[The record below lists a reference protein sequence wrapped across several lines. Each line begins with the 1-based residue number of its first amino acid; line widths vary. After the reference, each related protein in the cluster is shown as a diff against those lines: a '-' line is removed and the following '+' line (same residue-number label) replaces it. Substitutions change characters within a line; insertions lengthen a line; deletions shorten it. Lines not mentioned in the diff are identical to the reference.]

1 MILEDLYSLAPQF
14 MFTEDRATNSIYG
27 TYKGFGMMLKG
38 NEQNNCFIFTTWA
51 RKGALSNN
59 SVEQWFNEYTAKPE
73 NNFIRATDVN
83 NYTIAAVIAAD
94 DSSAGTI
101 TRLTMFIYDITSFL
115 TSNYYS
121 NACAQCGSAIGLSI
135 GNDSDGVRTQLCK
148 MCTENEAD
156 EAAQNTV
163 NQQPLINDQPQ
174 QAMFGAN
181 GFAEPVQVTQNTY
194 NAQPQQATFGANGFA
209 NPVQPQQPVQNTFN
223 AQPQQPTFGANGF
236 ANPTQPQQPTFGAN
250 GFANPVQPQQNS
262 MGMGMGAVGVGT
274 MGAVGMMGAAPQNSG
289 GAMGAIDPATA
300 PESTGFTTAADLAAL
315 EPPSAASFTNNYS
328 STPLPNDFRAD
339 PAYSGGP
346 VGVTPIARNPVKENI
361 NSNPFMGFI
370 GAVLFALIACVIWVL
385 FGMMGR
391 ISYIGGLAMGFCT
404 VTGYK
409 LLGKKFDVFGII
421 SCIVVIALAVLGSNL
436 FIVTTTI
443 FQQSGIEESLAY
455 LGYNGFA
462 DVFFNFFSLATTL
475 DELLVAAGEKA
486 TIMSSFLL
494 DLGIGYLLSGVG
506 FCVVGIPAFKERNY

>member
-27 TYKGFGMMLKG
+27 VYKGFGMMIKA
-38 NEQNNCFIFTTWA
+38 NEQTNCFIFTTWA
-51 RKGALSNN
+51 RKGALSNK
-59 SVEQWFNEYTAKPE
+59 STEQWFGEYTAKPE
-73 NNFIRATDVN
+73 NSFIRATDVT

-121 NACAQCGSAIGLSI
+121 NACSQCGSAIGLAI

-156 EAAQNTV
+156 EAAQNMT
-163 NQQPLINDQPQ
+163 NQQPLINEQPQ
-174 QAMFGAN
+174 QPMFGAD
-181 GFAEPVQVTQNTY
+181 GFANPVQP
-194 NAQPQQATFGANGFA
+194 AQPAQPAFGANGFA
-209 NPVQPQQPVQNTFN
+209 NPVQP
-223 AQPQQPTFGANGF
+223 A
-236 ANPTQPQQPTFGAN
+236 QPTFGAN
-250 GFANPVQPQQNS
+250 GFANPVQPMQNNV
-262 MGMGMGAVGVGT
+262 GVGMGAVGVG
-274 MGAVGMMGAAPQNSG
+274 MMGTNQGSVPSG
-289 GAMGAIDPATA
+289 VKLSSASDSMGSIDPATA

-315 EPPSAASFTNNYS
+315 EPPTSTSAFTNSYS
-328 STPLPNDFRAD
+328 APPIPNDFRAD

-346 VGVTPIARNPVKENI
+346 VGVTPIMRNPEKDNV
-361 NSNPFMGFI
+361 NSNPFMGFL
-370 GAVLFALIACVIWVL
+370 GAVIFALIACVIWVL

-409 LLGKKFDVFGII
+409 LFGKKFDVFGVI

-436 FIVTTTI
+436 FIVTSSI
-443 FQQSGIEESLAY
+443 YQSGLEDVLVSF
-455 LGYNGFA
+455 GYDGFM
-462 DVFFNFFSLATTL
+462 DVFFNFFSLATKL
-475 DELLVAAGEKA
+475 DNLLVAAGESA
-486 TIMSSFLL
+486 TVMSSFIR
-494 DLGIGYLLSGVG
+494 DLVIGYAFSAIG
-506 FCVVGIPAFKERNY
+506 FCVVAVSAFKERNR

>member
-14 MFTEDRATNSIYG
+14 SFAEDRATNSVYG
-27 TYKGFGMMLKG
+27 VYKGFGMMIKG
-38 NEQNNCFIFTTWA
+38 NEQNNCFIFTAWA
-51 RKGALSNN
+51 RKGALSNK
-59 SVEQWFNEYTAKPE
+59 SVEQWFSEYTAKPE

-83 NYTIAAVIAAD
+83 NYTVAAVIAAD

-101 TRLTMFIYDITSFL
+101 TRLTMFIYDITSFF

-121 NACAQCGSAIGLSI
+121 NACSQCGSAIGLAI
-135 GNDSDGVRTQLCK
+135 ANDSDGVRTQLCK

-156 EAAQNTV
+156 EAAQNAA
-163 NQQPLINDQPQ
+163 NQQPLVNNQPQ

-181 GFAEPVQVTQNTY
+181 GFADPVQTAQPVQNTY
-194 NAQPQQATFGANGFA
+194 NAQPQQPTFGADGFA
-209 NPVQPQQPVQNTFN
+209 NPV
-223 AQPQQPTFGANGF
+223 QPQQPTFGANGF
-236 ANPTQPQQPTFGAN
+236 ANPA
-250 GFANPVQPQQNS
+250 QPQQNN
-262 MGMGMGAVGVGT
+262 MGMGMGAVGVGV
-274 MGAVGMMGAAPQNSG
+274 MGTPGMMGAAPSNS
-289 GAMGAIDPATA
+289 GAMGSIDPATA

-315 EPPSAASFTNNYS
+315 EPPTASSFTNNYS

-346 VGVTPIARNPVKENI
+346 VGVTPIMRNPVKESV
-361 NSNPFMGFI
+361 NSNPLMGFV

-421 SCIVVIALAVLGSNL
+421 SCIVVIALAVLGSNI
-436 FIVTTTI
+436 FIVTTSI
-443 FQQSGIEESLAY
+443 FQQSGMEEALAY
-455 LGYNGFA
+455 LGYDGFM
-462 DVFFNFFSLATTL
+462 DVFFNFFSLASTL

>member
-27 TYKGFGMMLKG
+27 VYKGFGMMIKA
-38 NEQNNCFIFTTWA
+38 NEQTNCFIFTTWA
-51 RKGALSNN
+51 RKGALSNK
-59 SVEQWFNEYTAKPE
+59 STEQWLGEYTAKPE
-73 NNFIRATDVN
+73 NNFIRATDVT

-121 NACAQCGSAIGLSI
+121 NACSQCGSAIGLAI

-156 EAAQNTV
+156 EAAQNMT
-163 NQQPLINDQPQ
+163 NQQPLINEQPQ
-174 QAMFGAN
+174 QPMFGAD
-181 GFAEPVQVTQNTY
+181 
-194 NAQPQQATFGANGFA
+194 GFA
-209 NPVQPQQPVQNTFN
+209 NPVQP
-223 AQPQQPTFGANGF
+223 A
-236 ANPTQPQQPTFGAN
+236 QPTFGAN
-250 GFANPVQPQQNS
+250 GFANPVQPAQPTFGANGFANPVQPMQNNV
-262 MGMGMGAVGVGT
+262 GVGMGAVGVG
-274 MGAVGMMGAAPQNSG
+274 MMGTNQGSVPAGVKLSSASDS
-289 GAMGAIDPATA
+289 MGSIDPATA

-328 STPLPNDFRAD
+328 STPIPNDFRAD

-436 FIVTTTI
+436 FIVTTTL

-462 DVFFNFFSLATTL
+462 DVFFNFFSIATTL
-475 DELLVAAGEKA
+475 DELLVEAGEKA
-486 TIMSSFLL
+486 FFMSSFLT